1 MTLHL
6 PPLAAFRAFAA
17 VAREGSFAAAAAAL
31 HVSTGAVS
39 HQIRAL
45 EEALG
50 AKLFLRARNGAGGTV
65 PTESGQELLVAV
77 EEALARLSDACR
89 AVHDRAQAARPNLA
103 ISANGSFAS
112 LWLAPRLARFA
123 GEHPSVIWHMRAIED
138 ESPDLLREGLDLA
151 IVRVREVRPPD
162 RLLFAESLFPICSP
176 TLGPP
181 IRPEALAGMSLLEE
195 EAHSGSAER
204 SWHRW
209 LDLLGVAAPRPRII
223 RFSSFNQVI
232 GAALAGAG
240 VALGRSHLVQAEL
253 AAGRLVRLFPPHALP
268 DPWVFAIRA
277 RPGRAR
283 DVHVAHL
290 REFLLAE
297 AREGGPPNPESPE
310 TAPHM
315 PAARGPAAKRPA
327 PA

>member
-17 VAREGSFAAAAAAL
+17 VARGGSFAAAATAL

-50 AKLFLRARNGAGGTV
+50 TKLFTRARNGAGGTR
-65 PTESGQELLVAV
+65 PTEAGQELLAAV

-89 AVHDRAQAARPNLA
+89 AVHDRAQAARPSLA
-103 ISANGSFAS
+103 VSANGSFAS
-112 LWLAPRLARFA
+112 LWLAPRLAAFA

-138 ESPDLLREGLDLA
+138 ESPDMLREGLDLA
-151 IVRVREVRPPD
+151 IIRMREVRPPD
-162 RLLFAESLFPICSP
+162 RLLFAETLFPVCSP
-176 TLGPP
+176 ALGLAAG
-181 IRPEALAGMSLLEE
+181 PEALAGMSLLEE
-195 EAHSGSAER
+195 EAHAGSVER
-204 SWHRW
+204 SWRHW
-209 LDLLGVAAPRPRII
+209 LELLGVAAPRPRIV

-240 VALGRSHLVQAEL
+240 VALGRSHLVRAEL
-253 AAGRLVRLFPPHALP
+253 AAGRLVRLFAPLALP

-283 DVHVAHL
+283 DIHVAHL

-297 AREGGPPNPESPE
+297 ARP
-310 TAPHM
+310 
-315 PAARGPAAKRPA
+315 
-327 PA
+327 